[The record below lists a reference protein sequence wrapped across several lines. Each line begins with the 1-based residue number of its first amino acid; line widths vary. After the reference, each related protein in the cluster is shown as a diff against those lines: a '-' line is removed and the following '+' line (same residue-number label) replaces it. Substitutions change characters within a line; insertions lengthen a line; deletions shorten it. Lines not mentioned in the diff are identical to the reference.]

1 MKKKTVLG
9 VITLGLVA
17 CVVAICLLINSSANV
32 EFPINGSNVAD
43 LDTERVVETIAK
55 VEKLND
61 SSQLCVNEDN
71 FDLMFTKDFNWAND
85 GAIRFFYTKNQNTYS
100 AQLRMFH
107 DENKYFITDTS
118 DWIEQEQFFKLFH
131 YLDALK
137 YMPQEEIRKLSP
149 DADGFSVYMRNDGVP
164 DDYDRVLKYSQNG
177 VEDIDGWYI
186 HLEVQPLH
194 EVEGGAYN
202 GSGDELIHLFYGHSD
217 LVMLENSS
225 VRKWFDYTD
234 NPSEMGDELTTELPE
249 FPGVTFTYNT
259 SQIIASKPFDNSELT
274 GHVIMI
280 GGMPIWNAYF
290 TDLTGDGYPEICAT
304 YSWGSGMIDNRVVIS
319 DYTNGASYE
328 LSDRGNY
335 DFVLRYNETD
345 GHLYVDK
352 TKYNTDEL
360 VESGRLAFEDNCIQ
374 IIPIDNSS
382 TEEKWDLIPMVMVDG
397 TLYLDTGKSNGD
409 LLTSDIIDGEITSEV
424 DGNEEPTQNDQSN
437 FGTGY
442 YYRYGEEGTV
452 DVLMNGKWW
461 IYATE

>member
-1 MKKKTVLG
+1 
-9 VITLGLVA
+9 
-17 CVVAICLLINSSANV
+17 
-32 EFPINGSNVAD
+32 
-43 LDTERVVETIAK
+43 
-55 VEKLND
+55 
-61 SSQLCVNEDN
+61 
-71 FDLMFTKDFNWAND
+71 
-85 GAIRFFYTKNQNTYS
+85 
-100 AQLRMFH
+100 
-107 DENKYFITDTS
+107 
-118 DWIEQEQFFKLFH
+118 
-131 YLDALK
+131 
-137 YMPQEEIRKLSP
+137 
-149 DADGFSVYMRNDGVP
+149 
-164 DDYDRVLKYSQNG
+164 
-177 VEDIDGWYI
+177 
-186 HLEVQPLH
+186 
-194 EVEGGAYN
+194 
-202 GSGDELIHLFYGHSD
+202 
-217 LVMLENSS
+217 MLENSS